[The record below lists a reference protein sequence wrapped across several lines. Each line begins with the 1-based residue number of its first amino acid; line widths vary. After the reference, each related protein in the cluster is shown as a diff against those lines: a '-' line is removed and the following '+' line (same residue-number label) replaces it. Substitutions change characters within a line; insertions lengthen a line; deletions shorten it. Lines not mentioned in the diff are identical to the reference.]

1 MAVTVHD
8 TSDCMIELPSKK
20 CIHANRISNEWVP
33 DRYSHGRHILS
44 STSDESIEWTQIMT
58 DINNYGSR
66 SQAKFINETLSIES
80 DFDDFLDHQLKTM
93 GIERA
98 I

>member
-1 MAVTVHD
+1 
-8 TSDCMIELPSKK
+8 
-20 CIHANRISNEWVP
+20 
-33 DRYSHGRHILS
+33 
-44 STSDESIEWTQIMT
+44 MT